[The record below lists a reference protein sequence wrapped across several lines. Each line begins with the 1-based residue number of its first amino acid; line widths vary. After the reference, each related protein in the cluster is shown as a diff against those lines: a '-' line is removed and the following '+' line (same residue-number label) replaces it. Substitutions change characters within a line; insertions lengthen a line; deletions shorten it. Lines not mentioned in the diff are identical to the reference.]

1 MPRICYQVAATL
13 DGFIAGP
20 AGEHD
25 WIPHDPDVDFEALF
39 ARFDT
44 FLMGR
49 RTYEALPADQDM
61 SAWGRVYVASRT
73 LSREDHPR
81 VTVVSELTREVL
93 DGIRSSAAKDIWL
106 FGGGALFHTL
116 LEMGQVDTV
125 EVAVVPVLL
134 GDGVPLLPPPM
145 ERTAL
150 RLTRHTLYPTSGIM
164 SLEYAVVGEDGSGG
178 MDP

>member
-20 AGEHD
+20 HGEHD

-61 SAWGRVYVASRT
+61 SGWGRVYVVSRT
-73 LSREDHPR
+73 LSPEEHPR
-81 VTVVSELTREVL
+81 VTIVSEPTREIL
-93 DGIRSSAAKDIWL
+93 DGIRSAAARDIWL

-134 GDGVPLLPPPM
+134 GDGIPLLPPPM
-145 ERTAL
+145 NPTVL
-150 RLTRHTLYPTSGIM
+150 RLTDHTLYPASGIM
-164 SLEYAVVGEDGSGG
+164 SLEYEVVRESGRQRSIR
-178 MDP
+178 